1 MKAWTLPAALLLA
14 ACATAE
20 NDSYE
25 MAREEGT
32 VAGINEDGERVRC
45 ERIRETGS
53 RFTERVCRTER
64 EWELIEENARQAA
77 QDSQDRWPRDCGP
90 EPGGAPGSNPSC

>member
-1 MKAWTLPAALLLA
+1 MRIVILAAGLLVA
-14 ACATAE
+14 ACATTTDTEDTA
-20 NDSYE
+20 YRQ
-25 MAREEGT
+25 AREEGT
-32 VAGINEDGERVRC
+32 VTGVNENGDRVRC

-77 QDSQDRWPRDCGP
+77 QDSHSRYPGDPGPRPSGT
-90 EPGGAPGSNPSC
+90 GGL